1 MANEAGDSRL
11 TANLRR
17 GIDSVAADPTYN
29 PSNAALKTTALEAL
43 YSSGMAASQDV
54 STRMAT
60 HKLAI
65 NDRQTAFENLGGL
78 VKRSRNILKSS
89 GASTKVLDDS
99 ETLVRKLTGGRK
111 TPKAKPVAD
120 NPNTPEN
127 EAVVNHSA
135 SQMSYDNRI
144 GNFGAYIAI
153 LQNVPEYNPNETDLK
168 LVALNATLA
177 DLQAKNNAVSA
188 AFIPL
193 SQARGVRD
201 DLVYTGT
208 GSIVNTALLVKAYVS
223 GALGP
228 SSQLNKQIKGI
239 EFKRPHPRS

>member
-1 MANEAGDSRL
+1 MPNEAGDSRL

-17 GIDSVAADPTYN
+17 LIDSVSADPTYN

-54 STRMAT
+54 GTRMAT

-65 NDRQTAFENLGGL
+65 NDRQTAFEQLAGL

-89 GASTKVLDDS
+89 GVSTKVLDDA
-99 ETLVRKLTGGRK
+99 ETLVRKLTGGRE

-120 NPNTPEN
+120 DPNTPEN
-127 EAVVNHSA
+127 AAVVNHSA

-153 LQNVPEYNPNETDLK
+153 LQNVPEYNPNETNLK
-168 LVALNATLA
+168 LVDLNATLA

-188 AFIPL
+188 AFVPL

-201 DLVYTGT
+201 NLLYTGA

-223 GALGP
+223 GALGTA
-228 SSQLNKQIKGI
+228 SQLNKQIKGI
-239 EFKRPHPRS
+239 QFQRQRK

>member
-1 MANEAGDSRL
+1 MPNEAGDSRL

-17 GIDSVAADPTYN
+17 LIDSVSADPTYN
-29 PSNAALKTTALEAL
+29 PSNAALKTTALESL
-43 YSSGMAASQDV
+43 YSAGMAASQDV
-54 STRMAT
+54 GTRMAT

-65 NDRQTAFENLGGL
+65 NDRQTVFEQLAGL
-78 VKRSRNILKSS
+78 VKRSRNMLKAS
-89 GASTKVLDDS
+89 GASTKVLDDA

-111 TPKAKPVAD
+111 TPKAKNVAD
-120 NPNTPEN
+120 NQSTPEN

-153 LQNVPEYNPNETDLK
+153 LQNVPEYKPNETDLK
-168 LVALNATLA
+168 LVDLNATLA

-188 AFIPL
+188 AFVPL

-201 DLVYTGT
+201 NLLYTGA

-228 SSQLNKQIKGI
+228 TSQLNKQIKGI
-239 EFKRPHPRS
+239 EFQRQRK